1 MMLEKEQD
9 NYLKDLVQL
18 MTKIVEQNNILIQNK
33 GSKQDYIIELLE
45 ALVEESEDE
54 TEDDDVDDLYRTLD

>member
-1 MMLEKEQD
+1 
-9 NYLKDLVQL
+9 

>member
-1 MMLEKEQD
+1 
-9 NYLKDLVQL
+9 

-54 TEDDDVDDLYRTLD
+54 TDDDVDDLYRTLD

>member
-1 MMLEKEQD
+1 
-9 NYLKDLVQL
+9 

-54 TEDDDVDDLYRTLD
+54 TEDDDDVDDLYRTLD